1 MGEDDTG
8 RELSWGRVGVGSGFV
23 WGGMGDEG
31 ERVDRDRDRQTDRQ
45 RDRQTDRQID
55 R

>member
-31 ERVDRDRDRQTDRQ
+31 ERVDRDGDRQTDRQ
-45 RDRQTDRQID
+45 TDTQRQKGRVT
-55 R
+55 